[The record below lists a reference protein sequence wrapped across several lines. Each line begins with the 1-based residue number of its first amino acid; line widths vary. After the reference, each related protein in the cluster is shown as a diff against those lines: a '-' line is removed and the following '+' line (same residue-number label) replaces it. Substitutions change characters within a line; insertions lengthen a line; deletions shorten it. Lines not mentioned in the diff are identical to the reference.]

1 LSRQLRRKSSSPRSR
16 ATAGSGERREFVQA
30 LERGFAV
37 IKAFSAS
44 SPSLSMAEVAER
56 AGLARAVAR
65 RYLLTLR
72 DLQCV
77 QEHDGRFMLTPRVLE
92 LGFAY
97 LSTAS
102 VATLAQ
108 QTLESVRDRLGESC
122 SLAVLDERDIVYIA
136 RAPAKRIMSI
146 NLGIGSRLPAH
157 ATSMG
162 KVLLANLTPD
172 DLHGFFSGPRL
183 EMFTK
188 RTVCDEAALRRELA
202 QVRVRGWAQ
211 ADGEIEIGL
220 RSLAAP
226 LWDHNGRVC
235 AAMNI
240 SAHASRVGN
249 TEFLRDHLP
258 VLLDAARNVSK
269 LLTSR
274 VV

>member
-1 LSRQLRRKSSSPRSR
+1 MSRQTVRASARRRGTQP
-16 ATAGSGERREFVQA
+16 AGGTRREFVQA

-37 IKAFSAS
+37 IRAFNGAT
-44 SPSLSMAEVAER
+44 PELTMTEVAER

-77 QEHDGRFMLTPRVLE
+77 QEHDGRFRLTPRVLD

-108 QTLESVRDRLGESC
+108 QTMEAVRDRLGESC
-122 SLAVLDERDIVYIA
+122 SLSVLDDRDIVYIA

-162 KVLLANLTPD
+162 KVLLANLPPDELDAFLANGPLKAYTP
-172 DLHGFFSGPRL
+172 
-183 EMFTK
+183 
-188 RTVCDEAALRRELA
+188 RTITDVAVLRNELA
-202 QVRVRGWAQ
+202 LVRRQGWAQ
-211 ADGEIEIGL
+211 SDGEIETGL

-226 LWDHNGRVC
+226 LWDHHGRVC
-235 AAMNI
+235 ASINV
-240 SAHASRVGN
+240 SAHASRVEN
-249 TEFLRDHLP
+249 FEFLRDHLP
-258 VLLDAARNVSK
+258 VLLDAAKSVSK

-274 VV
+274 VG

>member
-1 LSRQLRRKSSSPRSR
+1 MSRQPPQTSSRRRSR
-16 ATAGSGERREFVQA
+16 SIESGERREFVQA

-37 IKAFSAS
+37 IKAFSGA

-56 AGLARAVAR
+56 SGLARAVAR

-72 DLQCV
+72 ELQCV
-77 QEHDGRFMLTPRVLE
+77 QEHEGRFRLTPRVLD

-108 QTLESVRDRLGESC
+108 QTMEAVRDQLGESC
-122 SLAVLDERDIVYIA
+122 SLSVLDGREIVYIG

-162 KVLLANLTPD
+162 KVLLAYLPAPELD
-172 DLHGFFSGPRL
+172 AFFAGHVL
-183 EMFTK
+183 EAHTK
-188 RTVCDEAALRRELA
+188 RTIVREPVLRAEL
-202 QVRVRGWAQ
+202 VRVKEQGWAQ

-226 LWDHNGRVC
+226 IWDHNGRVC
-235 AAMNI
+235 AAINI
-240 SAHASRVGN
+240 SAHASRVQN
-249 TEFLRDHLP
+249 AEFLRHHLP

-274 VV
+274 AV